1 MAAARKRLVAQYG
14 PAPGYKV
21 EDDKVWAR
29 KLFVFSIVAITSLSV
44 MMSVDFMVPDS
55 HNLLTYVW

>member
-1 MAAARKRLVAQYG
+1 VSVWWLGMALR
-14 PAPGYKV
+14 GYKV